1 MLGQMRWDT
10 KWKAILVAT
19 TLLAPVQAQAGS
31 VFDGGMAGTSDF
43 TMVPFWQQVLAD
55 APLPAAAPA
64 LTTMMPA
71 VPQPL
76 LVTAAQIPA
85 PAGPAPVTA
94 LAATMPAAAPASFR
108 IGLSPG
114 CNDERHCTPPEW
126 LSFLDAQRG
135 LTRRAQLDA
144 VNQWANAK
152 PYVEDWVNWH
162 VADYWETPGEFI
174 AKGGDCEDFA
184 ITKYF
189 SLIRLGFAAGDLR
202 IVVVADSTTHGFHAV
217 LAARV
222 DGTVWLM
229 DNFLPTVV
237 AMDSQPQYT
246 AVYSLNQQGWWLH
259 SNPTVQLAG
268 ITITAAPAASS
279 WQRVAQN

>member
-1 MLGQMRWDT
+1 MASATNFAML
-10 KWKAILVAT
+10 
-19 TLLAPVQAQAGS
+19 
-31 VFDGGMAGTSDF
+31 
-43 TMVPFWQQVLAD
+43 PFWQQVLAD
-55 APLPAAAPA
+55 APQQTSVPLPPATPAVATTPAAPQAP
-64 LTTMMPA
+64 LM
-71 VPQPL
+71 
-76 LVTAAQIPA
+76 VTAALAVA
-85 PAGPAPVTA
+85 PAGPAPLTA
-94 LAATMPAAAPASFR
+94 QPPAAPASFR

-114 CNDERHCTPPEW
+114 CADQRHCAPPEW
-126 LSFLDAQRG
+126 LAFLDAQRG

-174 AKGGDCEDFA
+174 VRGGDCEDFA

-189 SLIRLGFAAGDLR
+189 SLVRLGFAPGDLR

-217 LAARV
+217 LAARL
-222 DGTVWLM
+222 DGTVWLL

-237 AMDSQPQYT
+237 AMESQPQYT
-246 AVYSLNQQGWWLH
+246 AIYSLNQQGWWLH
-259 SNPTVQLAG
+259 SNPTVQMAD
-268 ITITAAPAASS
+268 ITITVAPAAPG

>member
-1 MLGQMRWDT
+1 MLGQMRWDM
-10 KWKAILVAT
+10 KWKAILLAT
-19 TLLAPVQAQAGS
+19 TLLAPVEAQAGS
-31 VFDGGMAGTSDF
+31 VFDGGITSASNF
-43 TMVPFWQQVLAD
+43 AMLPFWQQVLAD
-55 APLPAAAPA
+55 APQQGTEPQTSPVPATAAPA
-64 LTTMMPA
+64 
-71 VPQPL
+71 PQPL
-76 LVTAAQIPA
+76 LIPAALTLA
-85 PAGPAPVTA
+85 PAGPAP
-94 LAATMPAAAPASFR
+94 LPAPTAPASFR

-114 CNDERHCTPPEW
+114 CADERHCAPPEW

-144 VNQWANAK
+144 VNQWANAR

-189 SLIRLGFAAGDLR
+189 SLIRLGFPAGDLR

-217 LAARV
+217 LAARL

-229 DNFLPTVV
+229 DNFLPAVV

-246 AVYSLNQQGWWLH
+246 AIYSLNQQGWWLH

-268 ITITAAPAASS
+268 ITITAAPAATG
-279 WQRVAQN
+279 WQRMAQN